1 MNPILFIL
9 KMPFTMSNTTN
20 EGKKKKPDQKRD
32 LYIKTK
38 KKKQKKKESPLLGI
52 FRSLCHLKK
61 NNIISKK

>member
-1 MNPILFIL
+1 
-9 KMPFTMSNTTN
+9 MPFTMSNTTN

-38 KKKQKKKESPLLGI
+38 KKTKKKESPLLGI

-61 NNIISKK
+61 NNYHLQKMSSLPLGA

>member
-38 KKKQKKKESPLLGI
+38 KKNKKKRKPSFGH
-52 FRSLCHLKK
+52 FSLVFVSSQKE
-61 NNIISKK
+61 